1 MACGS
6 VPKTIEL
13 KQKLSAINFP
23 ELIFSIK
30 SSKLKFDCND
40 GAFKQIS
47 NDDPSYKKPN
57 ENLQLATEEEKLSSE
72 IDAKKKKLQY
82 IKEKLE
88 EVNKKIEIMN
98 KVLVVDLNER
108 DYLNE
113 LKTQCG
119 NTKYKNPDLHKEE
132 EIEEV

>member
-13 KQKLSAINFP
+13 KQKLSSVNFP

-30 SSKLKFDCND
+30 SSKLKFDCNE

-47 NDDPSYKKPN
+47 NDDPTYKKPN
-57 ENLQLATEEEKLSSE
+57 ENLQLATEEEKLGSDIE
-72 IDAKKKKLQY
+72 NKKKSIIY
-82 IKEKLE
+82 IKQKLD
-88 EVNKKIEIMN
+88 EVKKKIEIMN
-98 KVLVVDLNER
+98 KVLLVDLNER
-108 DYLNE
+108 EYLNQ

-119 NTKYKNPDLHKEE
+119 NLKYRDLDHRNEDEIKE
-132 EIEEV
+132 V